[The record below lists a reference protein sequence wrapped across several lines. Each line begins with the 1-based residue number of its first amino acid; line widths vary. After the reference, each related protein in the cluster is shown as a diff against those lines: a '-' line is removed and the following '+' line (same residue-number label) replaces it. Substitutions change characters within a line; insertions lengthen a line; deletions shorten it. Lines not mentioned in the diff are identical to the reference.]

1 MIAKHYFPFLYIP
14 VCQSTWVWDFR
25 FQRKN
30 DCVARR
36 SSAVNP
42 MLKGPYIKSND
53 PVANDQI
60 LNLELN
66 MDALRFGDG
75 VWLENSFG
83 KSSGKYP
90 KETIG

>member
-1 MIAKHYFPFLYIP
+1 
-14 VCQSTWVWDFR
+14 
-25 FQRKN
+25 
-30 DCVARR
+30 
-36 SSAVNP
+36 
-42 MLKGPYIKSND
+42 MLKGPYVKRND
-53 PVANDQI
+53 PVVNDQI
-60 LNLELN
+60 LNVELN